1 MARQG
6 EEHREALI
14 EQASALLV
22 RLDSG
27 TASIQDLEKW
37 RDADP
42 RHAAALIEVTGVWRR
57 LDDLK
62 LAEAEPSAPRIS
74 RRAWMGGGGAALA
87 AGLAGTVYLGRDI
100 LFRERLRTGIGER
113 RSLVLSDGS
122 LVELNTDSE
131 AYWQFDRMSRRF
143 WLEHG
148 EAAITVAKDH
158 ARPFTLMA
166 GIGLAKLTAGQ
177 FNARLRPS
185 GLNLMVVNG
194 AAAVE
199 SPVRQAQASVNAAGN
214 QHQMVQVSDNSI
226 EVVAAREGEVQN
238 LQAWRHGEIV
248 FEGQTL
254 VDAVGEYNR
263 YLTRKLVV
271 DDDHLA
277 GIRLGGRFLTS
288 DPDGFLQA
296 LNTSFGIRT
305 INDGPSRILL
315 KS

>member
-6 EEHREALI
+6 EQDHEALI
-14 EQASALLV
+14 EQASTLLV

-27 TASIQDLEKW
+27 AGALQDLERW

-42 RHAAALIEVTGVWRR
+42 RHAVALIEVTGVWKR

-62 LAEAEPSAPRIS
+62 LADVEPPAPRIS

-87 AGLAGTVYLGRDI
+87 AGLAGSVYLGRHV

-113 RSLVLSDGS
+113 RSMVLPDGS

-131 AYWQFDRMSRRF
+131 AYWQFDRVSRRL

-148 EAAITVAKDH
+148 EAAITVAKDL

-166 GIGLAKLTAGQ
+166 GIGLANLTAGQ

-185 GLNLMVVNG
+185 GLNLVVVSG

-199 SPVRQAQASVNAAGN
+199 SPASQVQTSVYTAAD
-214 QHQMVQVSDNSI
+214 QHQMVQVSNTRI
-226 EVVAAREGEVQN
+226 AVVPAPEGEVQN
-238 LQAWRHGEIV
+238 LQAWRRGEIV

-254 VDAVGEYNR
+254 GDAVGEYNR

-271 DDDHLA
+271 ADRHLA
-277 GIRLGGRFLTS
+277 DIRLGGRFLTS

-305 INDGPSRILL
+305 IEDGPSRILL